1 MRSMRMRMNSRT
13 GRHAHA
19 NHNYFTVLLVAAVRA
34 NEFIH
39 GSSIYRFFSA
49 FLVGPREAKGV
60 VDIANPPQSQASE
73 VRMWFGI

>member
-1 MRSMRMRMNSRT
+1 MRMRMNSRT

-19 NHNYFTVLLVAAVRA
+19 NHNYFTVLFVAAVRA

-39 GSSIYRFFSA
+39 GSSFYRFFSA

-60 VDIANPPQSQASE
+60 VDIANPPQSQ
-73 VRMWFGI
+73 VCRLHVK